1 MRKEE
6 RRERRKMEDYVFTVI
21 ALFLWTTFGQFSLHF
36 NTDMLHKLRS
46 NPYFVHSFGFLCTL
60 FLFHDPSIPLSI
72 LFVRS
77 VVLYFSFLYLA
88 KSRWPFM
95 VVVITLF
102 IVHDLIRR
110 RVDFERQK
118 ENEKEKEKKDK
129 NIDLVLLIIKSLA
142 IIIIVAG
149 IIDLSYRKQAEKKE
163 IFSWMKLLFG
173 VREKFVFRSQL
184 K

>member
-1 MRKEE
+1 
-6 RRERRKMEDYVFTVI
+6 MEDYVFTVI
-21 ALFLWTTFGQFSLHF
+21 ALFLWTTFSQFSLHF

-102 IVHDLIRR
+102 IVYDLIRR
-110 RVDFERQK
+110 QVNFERQK
-118 ENEKEKEKKDK
+118 EKKEEEKEEEEEEGQRETKNDE

-149 IIDLSYRKQAEKKE
+149 IIDLSYRKKAEKKE
-163 IFSWMKLLFG
+163 RFSWMKLLFG

-184 K
+184 R

>member
-1 MRKEE
+1 
-6 RRERRKMEDYVFTVI
+6 
-21 ALFLWTTFGQFSLHF
+21 
-36 NTDMLHKLRS
+36 
-46 NPYFVHSFGFLCTL
+46 
-60 FLFHDPSIPLSI
+60 
-72 LFVRS
+72 
-77 VVLYFSFLYLA
+77 
-88 KSRWPFM
+88 M